1 MEQVNF
7 KVFLY
12 SENEDQCLEVQKFY
26 LSPTELCIYDLK
38 EKLDILFKNQSFKIF
53 WKKDHMEKRQTMECE
68 AEFQICLAAHQTQG
82 QTQNQPQDQN
92 MDKTIRLILV
102 KTHELANEW
111 IWMQIKGLNDTQSNI
126 VVKYSESFGE
136 LMERYKSHTGNSQF
150 TNFKYQGMILRNEQ
164 TPLSM
169 GMQHSAEIKPVFAN
183 VDEILSDELSLRRK
197 KRIEMT
203 EERRRINGKI
213 QQLLSELESNIMD
226 GIIMDGMMTYDSF
239 FEAILTMEPWF
250 FQFLMINQQP
260 PNSTEPH

>member
-1 MEQVNF
+1 M
-7 KVFLY
+7 
-12 SENEDQCLEVQKFY
+12 
-26 LSPTELCIYDLK
+26 DL
-38 EKLDILFKNQSFKIF
+38 DANQGTSY
-53 WKKDHMEKRQTMECE
+53 
-68 AEFQICLAAHQTQG
+68 
-82 QTQNQPQDQN
+82 
-92 MDKTIRLILV
+92 
-102 KTHELANEW
+102 
-111 IWMQIKGLNDTQSNI
+111 TQSSI

-169 GMQHSAEIKPVFAN
+169 GMQHSAEIEPVFAN

-250 FQFLMINQQP
+250 FQFLMINQQA